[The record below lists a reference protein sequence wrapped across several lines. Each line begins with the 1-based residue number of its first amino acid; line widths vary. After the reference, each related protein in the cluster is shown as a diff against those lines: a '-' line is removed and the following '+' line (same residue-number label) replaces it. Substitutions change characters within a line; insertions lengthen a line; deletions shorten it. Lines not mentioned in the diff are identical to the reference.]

1 LRRRNF
7 YQWPYQTYHENTS
20 RDCAAADKGDYCGRK
35 HNGNFFLRSVPNPC
49 RNSERFL
56 PRRNQPSRKLLPQI
70 KKTVNPLE
78 YAQEGDLLMPI
89 MEINEKLTRIIQER
103 SIELV
108 TQEEGLVTIVFDD
121 YSTASLRVP

>member
-1 LRRRNF
+1 M
-7 YQWPYQTYHENTS
+7 
-20 RDCAAADKGDYCGRK
+20 
-35 HNGNFFLRSVPNPC
+35 
-49 RNSERFL
+49 
-56 PRRNQPSRKLLPQI
+56 KLVFKPI
-70 KKTVNPLE
+70 FHSGIPARTVNPLE